1 MGRFKKNIDIPLLV
15 ITGLLLLTGFIVLY
29 SASTV
34 ESYKLF
40 KTSNYFFFHQL
51 LYGGGIG
58 LVALYVASRIDYHRY
73 KDWLPYGLILV
84 IILLILVKVPGIGFS
99 AGGAFRWIHVG
110 PIFFQPAELA
120 KLMIIMYT
128 SSWLAER
135 QQQVAS
141 FKAGVLPALA
151 VIGVMSGLILWQPDV
166 GTMMVVA
173 ATGLVLLFVGGV
185 RLSSFAAII
194 GLGAAALAL
203 IVKLEPYRLQRLLTF
218 LDPSHDTAG
227 IGYHIN
233 QALLAIGS
241 GGLFGLGYGLSHQKV
256 SFLPEVLGD
265 SIFAVM
271 AEELGFLRVLG
282 VLALFLL
289 FTIRGVTIS
298 MRAGDVFGKLLAA
311 GITAQIIVQALIN
324 IAAITGLVPLTG
336 IPLPFFSYGS
346 SSLLITML
354 EIGILLNI
362 SKSIRS
368 AKPSI

>member
-1 MGRFKKNIDIPLLV
+1 MSRIKKHIDIFLLV
-15 ITGLLLLTGFIVLY
+15 VTGLLLLTGLIVLY

-34 ESYKLF
+34 ESYKIF

-51 LYGGGIG
+51 MYGGGIG
-58 LVALYVASRIDYHRY
+58 LLAMYVASRIDYHRY

-84 IILLILVKVPGIGFS
+84 VILLILVKVPGIGFG
-99 AGGAFRWIHVG
+99 AGGAFRWIHIG

-120 KLMIIMYT
+120 KLAIIIYT

-141 FKAGVLPALA
+141 FKAGILPAVA
-151 VIGVMSGLILWQPDV
+151 VIGLMSALILWQPDV
-166 GTMMVVA
+166 GTMLVVA
-173 ATGLVLLFVGGV
+173 ITGLLLLFIGGV

-194 GLGAAALAL
+194 AAGVAVLAVA
-203 IVKLEPYRLQRLLTF
+203 VKLEPYRLQRLLTF
-218 LDPSHDTAG
+218 LDPSHDPSG

-241 GGLFGLGYGLSHQKV
+241 GGLFGLGYGLSHQKT
-256 SFLPEVLGD
+256 SYLPEVLGD

-271 AEELGFLRVLG
+271 AEELGFLRVLA

-289 FTIRGVTIS
+289 FAIRGVTIS
-298 MRAGDVFGKLLAA
+298 MRASDVFGKLLAA
-311 GITAQIIVQALIN
+311 GITAQIIVQVIIN
-324 IAAITGLVPLTG
+324 IAAITALVPLTG

-346 SSLLITML
+346 SSLIVTLL

-368 AKPSI
+368 GSSTV